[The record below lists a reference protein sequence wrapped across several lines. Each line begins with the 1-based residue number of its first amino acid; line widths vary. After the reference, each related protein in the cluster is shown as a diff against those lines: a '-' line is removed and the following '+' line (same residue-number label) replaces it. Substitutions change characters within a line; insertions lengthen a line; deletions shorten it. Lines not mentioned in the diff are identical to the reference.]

1 METLSTS
8 EMSRASGLSVKALR
22 LYHDKGLL
30 VPAQVDSGSGYRRY
44 GSAQVDQGQRIALL
58 RRLDMPLAEIATV
71 LDSPAGTA
79 RDLVMAWWSDRE
91 RQRAEARL
99 ALDVVAE
106 QMTAEDENGASRL
119 GFGVSR
125 RQTAESKIASIG
137 RTVDQ
142 STLVPTFI
150 ADVLTIRHHL
160 SSAGASFGDEFWV
173 LYHQP
178 VGPGVPGEI
187 ETCVPYVGTID
198 PVDVVRLR
206 LEPASTHVF
215 VPVKQ
220 RDCRYP
226 AIIPA
231 FNAVIHAA
239 HTPGPAGS
247 PREIY
252 PVPWADDQ
260 PDAVMAEV
268 AIPIESNGF
277 RGLCDSSLS
286 RLQEVTSTDVN
297 ELTRMKV
304 VGFCLSLLIDLALRA
319 DLTVWVMDL
328 EFYAQHSPYSDP
340 GENARLLK
348 AVSPTPENLH
358 AAATRSIVHYRA
370 DQGGVTSRQ
379 HSDIDHRW
387 MRHIMSAIVE
397 RHDGSLEEERAPE
410 NRVGGCCRDHS
421 LLAVSVLREHHVPAR
436 MRVGF
441 ADYFRPGFRLDH
453 VVVEQWDPNGRWV
466 RSDPELSNAGY
477 GFDVHD
483 MPTGEGAPLETASEA
498 WLAYRAGRTDLAS
511 YRVDPD
517 TPQLVGPGFVQGYV
531 VKELAFLMGSEVL
544 LWDMWEG
551 VPLPQGPVDE
561 TAAALIDQVAQL
573 LVAYDRGSATAATD
587 LVELWN
593 REEALRPG
601 PTVITW
607 SPNGRSGKTD
617 LERRTTTWS

>member
-8 EMSRASGLSVKALR
+8 EMSRASGLSLKALR

-44 GSAQVDQGQRIALL
+44 DSAQVDRGQRIALL
-58 RRLDMPLAEIATV
+58 RRLDMPLTEIAKV
-71 LDSPAGTA
+71 LDAPAGTA

-106 QMTAEDENGASRL
+106 QMTAEDAYGSSRL

-160 SSAGASFGDEFWV
+160 ARAGASFGDEFWV

-178 VGPGVPGEI
+178 VGPGAPGEI
-187 ETCVPYVGTID
+187 ETCVPYGGTID

-206 LEPASTHVF
+206 LEPASTQLF
-215 VPVKQ
+215 VSVKQ

-239 HTPGPAGS
+239 QTPGPVGS

-252 PVPWADDQ
+252 PVPWSDAL

-268 AIPIESNGF
+268 SIPIESNGS
-277 RGLCDSSLS
+277 RGLCKSSLS
-286 RLQEVTSTDVN
+286 RPQRVKFADAN
-297 ELTRMKV
+297 ELTRTKV
-304 VGFCLSLLIDLALRA
+304 VGFCISLLVDLALRA
-319 DLTVWVMDL
+319 GHTVWVMDL
-328 EFYAQHSPYSDP
+328 DFYAQHSPYSDP
-340 GENARLLK
+340 GENARLLE

-358 AAATRSIVHYRA
+358 ASATKSIVHYR
-370 DQGGVTSRQ
+370 DDPGGVTSQQRT
-379 HSDIDHRW
+379 DIDRRW
-387 MRHIMSAIVE
+387 MRNIMAAIVE
-397 RHDGSLEEERAPE
+397 RHDGGLEEVRPPE

-441 ADYFRPGFRLDH
+441 ADYFRPGFRHDH
-453 VVVEQWDPNGRWV
+453 VVVEQWDSNGRWV
-466 RSDPELSNAGY
+466 RSDPELSNADFA
-477 GFDVHD
+477 FDVHD
-483 MPTGEGAPLETASEA
+483 MPTGEGAPFETASEA
-498 WLAYRAGRTDLAS
+498 WLAYRSGRNDLAC
-511 YRVDPD
+511 YGVANMPE
-517 TPQLVGPGFVQGYV
+517 LMGPGFVQGYV

-544 LWDMWEG
+544 LWDVWEG
-551 VPLPQGPVDE
+551 MTTPNESMEEPLV
-561 TAAALIDQVAQL
+561 ALTDQVAGL
-573 LVAYDRGSATAATD
+573 MVAHDQGSVTAATD
-587 LVELWN
+587 LVDLWN
-593 REEALRPG
+593 REETLRPG
-601 PTVITW
+601 PTVFTW
-607 SPNGRSGKTD
+607 SPNGRFGKTD
-617 LERRTTTWS
+617 LERCTTTWS